1 MNQLQPLI
9 GRLAKDIPDS
19 WLADP
24 RLYADRLIRLMEK
37 MTHPQPHWVVWN
49 PAAAAVS
56 KPLLDWLEQQ
66 IKEMPD
72 LNHTRVIGLD
82 CADVHTGNCQKS
94 SSYSMPEKEDSTGQ
108 LHPFSSP
115 TSLPLVWRRDYLL
128 QELSRAF
135 EPLPSALYLPYEIM
149 PLNPHQITFIPIP
162 PIRRLYGLRW
172 HKRLDPYSYP
182 IYPGIRWRIFPSRPQ
197 LEGVVPVIANSRARA
212 YRQAGALR
220 LEGSSVAASRPGN
233 SSALSRHGRCEGEPS
248 AGAEDIPP
256 AAPSQ
261 PRDISA
267 LTRNGDREA
276 ERDSKAQQVSGME
289 VRSPASPSGTSP
301 AVSLL
306 LPVYNMQASLGWA
319 VRSVLAQTSPDFELL
334 IGDDGSEDGTAD
346 LPYLRSDPRI
356 RIHRFSPNRGKVFVL
371 NELLGLARGRYVLEL
386 DGDDWLQ
393 PEAVAL
399 LTAAMEGAP
408 EAAIA
413 TGASG
418 LWQGT
423 RHLGPLWRGALPY
436 RGHRADASAAAP
448 LVPRFYRAAMLRGI
462 GGWPIRAGAD
472 ARLFEDIA
480 VCEALLAE
488 HPHPAVIHRPVYHR
502 VLRPDSVSQRG
513 GARYPAWFMAQADNL
528 KGGHPQ

>member
-135 EPLPSALYLPYEIM
+135 EPLPSVLYLPYEIM
-149 PLNPHQITFIPIP
+149 PLNPHQITSIPIP
-162 PIRRLYGLRW
+162 PIRRLYGLQW
-172 HKRLDPYSYP
+172 HKRLYP
-182 IYPGIRWRIFPSRPQ
+182 SSHPLHSGIRWRVFPSSPQ
-197 LEGVVPVIANSRARA
+197 LEGIVPVIANSRA
-212 YRQAGALR
+212 YRQAADSW
-220 LEGSSVAASRPGN
+220 LEGSRAAASRPGN
-233 SSALSRHGRCEGEPS
+233 CSALSRHGGY
-248 AGAEDIPP
+248 
-256 AAPSQ
+256 
-261 PRDISA
+261 
-267 LTRNGDREA
+267 EA
-276 ERDSKAQQVSGME
+276 EQGSGME
-289 VRSPASPSGTSP
+289 DRSPASPSGTSP

-436 RGHRADASAAAP
+436 RGHRADADAAAP